1 MLYYAFCII
10 GSIMCWNCFTIE
22 NYMWNLSFLCFKF
35 YGLHHMEYNKGMM
48 IEELPDWQKRFVI
61 EYKELLTKTIKL
73 GNMLDNWD
81 SLNFTPKC
89 SRSLL
94 SAQYNTMK
102 AYLSIL
108 EERAVIEGVDLRIIY
123 KVE

>member
-1 MLYYAFCII
+1 MTF
-10 GSIMCWNCFTIE
+10 
-22 NYMWNLSFLCFKF
+22 
-35 YGLHHMEYNKGMM
+35 
-48 IEELPDWQKRFVI
+48 EELPDWQQRFVI

-81 SLNFTPKC
+81 DLNFTPKC

-108 EERAVIEGVDLRIIY
+108 EERAVVEGVDLDLRIIY

>member
-1 MLYYAFCII
+1 MTF
-10 GSIMCWNCFTIE
+10 
-22 NYMWNLSFLCFKF
+22 
-35 YGLHHMEYNKGMM
+35 
-48 IEELPDWQKRFVI
+48 EELPDWQQRFVL
-61 EYKELLTKTIKL
+61 EYRELLTKTIKL
-73 GNMLDNWD
+73 GNMLENWD

-94 SAQYNTMK
+94 SAQYNTMR

-108 EERAVIEGVDLRIIY
+108 EERAVIESVDLRIIY

>member
-1 MLYYAFCII
+1 MTF
-10 GSIMCWNCFTIE
+10 
-22 NYMWNLSFLCFKF
+22 
-35 YGLHHMEYNKGMM
+35 
-48 IEELPDWQKRFVI
+48 EELPDWQQRFVL
-61 EYKELLTKTIKL
+61 EYRELLIKTVKL

-89 SRSLL
+89 SKSLL

-108 EERAVIEGVDLRIIY
+108 DERAVIESVDLKEFVLNENY
-123 KVE
+123 

>member
-1 MLYYAFCII
+1 M
-10 GSIMCWNCFTIE
+10 T
-22 NYMWNLSFLCFKF
+22 FK
-35 YGLHHMEYNKGMM
+35 
-48 IEELPDWQKRFVI
+48 ELPDWQQRFVI

-81 SLNFTPKC
+81 NLNFTPKC
-89 SRSLL
+89 SKSLL

-108 EERAVIEGVDLRIIY
+108 EERAVIEGVNLKEY
-123 KVE
+123 VLNENY